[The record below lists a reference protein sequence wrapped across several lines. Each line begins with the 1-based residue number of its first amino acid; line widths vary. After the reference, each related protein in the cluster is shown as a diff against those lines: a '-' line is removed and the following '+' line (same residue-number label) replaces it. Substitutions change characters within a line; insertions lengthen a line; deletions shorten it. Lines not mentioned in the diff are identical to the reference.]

1 MMPYTLVDTIFE
13 ELLRTGGKP
22 VEWLKP
28 GQRVRFIYTGGY
40 NHYKPKGADV
50 FTTELPEFKAPEPGQ
65 EYVIDEVAPARS
77 FISLVGF
84 PPKQGYPVR
93 HFEPVMD

>member
-1 MMPYTLVDTIFE
+1 
-13 ELLRTGGKP
+13 
-22 VEWLKP
+22 
-28 GQRVRFIYTGGY
+28 
-40 NHYKPKGADV
+40 
-50 FTTELPEFKAPEPGQ
+50 LPEFKAPEPGQ
-65 EYVIDEVAPARS
+65 EYVIDEVAPSRS